1 MTRDFRPRYILFE
14 ISADKQLLPLTR
26 KQMIIALRSQCIHLF
41 DASLKEK
48 NIYLTRFNGKKG
60 IVRCEHTEKEET
72 IQLLHSIS
80 HIDKK
85 SVTINTIA
93 TSGTIKSLIQKHDTN
108 KELKR

>member
-1 MTRDFRPRYILFE
+1 MIDIKK
-14 ISADKQLLPLTR
+14 IAIIGAGNIGSALAEGLSSTPEFQ
-26 KQMIIALRSQCIHLF
+26 
-41 DASLKEK
+41 EK